1 MQNKILFILKWHFE
15 FINYHTHALAH
26 HTHLTPHTNITQFVV
41 QGTFDNVDNLMI
53 SQEQEK
59 PLVTNILNK
68 HNHV

>member
-1 MQNKILFILKWHFE
+1 MQNKKLFILKWHFE
-15 FINYHTHALAH
+15 FINYHTHTLALA
-26 HTHLTPHTNITQFVV
+26 LTPHTNITQLVV